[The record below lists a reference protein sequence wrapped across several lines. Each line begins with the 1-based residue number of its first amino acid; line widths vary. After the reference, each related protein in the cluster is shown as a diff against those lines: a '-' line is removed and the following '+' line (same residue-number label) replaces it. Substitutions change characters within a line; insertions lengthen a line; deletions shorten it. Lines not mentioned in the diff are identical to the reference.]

1 MTKSRTSMNK
11 IRKVLKLSNEG
22 QFSLRDIASLSG
34 VSKSTIS
41 HYIKLFQEIS
51 LTFEEAEKL
60 SDSQL
65 QKRLLKTQE
74 KAPPELLKLRS
85 LFPEYQLRLSKKGV
99 TKQRLWKE
107 YLQHFPEGYKY
118 SRFCYHFQ
126 IYSESLEVRMHQN
139 HTPGDKAFIDYTGEK
154 FPLIDPVSGKVKKY
168 EVFLAILGASQL
180 LYAEACESQKKEE
193 FIRSCERALHY
204 FGGAPRALVPDN
216 LKSAVT
222 KADRYEPELNPL
234 FDDFAEYYRM
244 AIIPAR
250 ARKPRDKALVE
261 NAVTLVY
268 QRIFAPL
275 YDKTFYSLKDLNR
288 SFREQLEI
296 HNNRKITRLGISRR
310 ELFEKVERECLIPLP
325 TGLYPLKYFETHKIA
340 PDYHF
345 ILSVDKHYYSVPWQL
360 KGTQVRVVFD
370 DRNVAVYADGLR
382 VTQHRRNRITGGYTT
397 EASHMPPHHRFVNS
411 WSAGKF
417 EKWAA
422 AIGKETLM
430 VIKQILSSKRH
441 EEQAYKSCMG
451 VLSLAKKH
459 SQQELNQAC
468 RMALNYQR
476 VNSREVRKYLQEI
489 KRRKNEDQDDAQ
501 MLLFTQEHENI
512 RGKSQ
517 YQ

>member
-1 MTKSRTSMNK
+1 MTRSRTSMNK
-11 IRKVLKLSNEG
+11 IRKVLKLSSEG
-22 QFSLRDIASLSG
+22 QFSLREIASLSG

-41 HYIKLFQEIS
+41 HYIKLFQTTS
-51 LTFEEAEKL
+51 LTFEEAKKM
-60 SDSQL
+60 SNSQL
-65 QKRLLKTQE
+65 QNHLLKTQE
-74 KAPPELLKLRS
+74 KVSPELRKLYS

-107 YLQHFPEGYKY
+107 YLQSFPDGYKY
-118 SRFCYHFQ
+118 SQFCYHFQ
-126 IYSESLEVRMHQN
+126 IYNESLEVRMHQN
-139 HTPGDKAFIDYTGEK
+139 HTPGDKAFIDYSGEK

-180 LYAEACESQKKEE
+180 LYVEASESQKKED

-216 LKSAVT
+216 LKSAVI

-234 FDDFAEYYRM
+234 FDDFAEYYHI

-250 ARKPRDKALVE
+250 ARKPRDKALIE

-275 YDKTFYSLKDLNR
+275 YDKTFYSLKDLNH

-310 ELFEKVERECLIPLP
+310 ELYEKVEKECLMPLP
-325 TGLYPLKYFETHKIA
+325 AQRYPLKYFETHKIA

-345 ILSVDKHYYSVPWQL
+345 ILSADKHYYSVPWQL
-360 KGTQVRVVFD
+360 KGTLVRVVFD
-370 DRNVAVYADGLR
+370 ERTVAFYADGLR
-382 VTQHRRNRITGGYTT
+382 VTQHHRNRITGAYTT
-397 EASHMPPHHRFVNS
+397 EASHMPPHHRFVHS

-422 AIGKETLM
+422 AIGNETLM

-459 SQQELNQAC
+459 NPQELNQAC

-476 VNSREVRKYLQEI
+476 VNSREVRKYLEEI
-489 KRRKNEDQDDAQ
+489 KRRNNEDKEDSQ
-501 MLLFTQEHENI
+501 MLLFTTEHENI